1 MRLLLSSFLCAVFG
15 LYAWGADARD
25 ITYPGGISAMTMNS
39 GDMNALYIFYSP
51 TARASIGYAG
61 EYWRDGDYTI
71 QSIRLNY
78 LAKRWNNPDS
88 QANLYL
94 RSGVGVAYGDDADG
108 RSDRELSPAGYAGM
122 EIDWENRRFYTS
134 YENRYTHAGDLDDF
148 FMQSARV
155 GVAPYVGEFG
165 DLHTWLMLQADH
177 QPERDPPV
185 TVTPLVRMFKGSHL
199 VEAGVSNRGEV
210 LFHWMVQF

>member
-1 MRLLLSSFLCAVFG
+1 MRILLSFFLGAACG
-15 LYAWGADARD
+15 LYVSGAEARD
-25 ITYPGGISAMTMNS
+25 ITYPGGFSVMTMNT
-39 GDMNALYIFYSP
+39 GDMNAVYGFYSP
-51 TARASIGYAG
+51 TARYSLGYAG

-71 QSIRLNY
+71 QSVRLNY

-94 RSGVGVAYGDDADG
+94 RSGVGIAYGEEGED
-108 RSDRELSPAGYAGM
+108 SDREVSPAAYVGGS
-122 EIDWENRRFYTS
+122 IDWEDRRFYIS
-134 YENRYTHAGDLDDF
+134 YENRYTSAGDLDGG

-177 QPERDPPV
+177 EPEAGHPV
-185 TVTPLVRMFKGSHL
+185 TVTPLVRMFKGAHL
-199 VEAGVSNRGEV
+199 VEAGVSNQGDV
-210 LFHWMVQF
+210 LFHWMIQF